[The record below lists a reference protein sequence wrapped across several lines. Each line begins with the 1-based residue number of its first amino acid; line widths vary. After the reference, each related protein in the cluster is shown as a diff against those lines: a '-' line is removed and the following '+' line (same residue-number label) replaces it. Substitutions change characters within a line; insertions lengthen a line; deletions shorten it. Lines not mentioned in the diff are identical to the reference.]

1 MGKIAAVKGK
11 VTALDGEVNVLPFIN
26 PATGEQFGEVT
37 IATQDEVKTA
47 RREMEAA
54 AKTWSDK
61 SVKER
66 VRIVKQLQ
74 KLIVDEVDEITAV
87 MNQDS
92 GKSRQ
97 DALTEVLMSVDLI
110 HQYCKNA
117 PKWLRRKRISP
128 GLQFFKRAYQEL
140 MPYGV
145 VGVIGPWNY
154 PFVLL
159 IPPIVSALLAGNT
172 VLAKPSEVTAA
183 TGLLMER
190 LIQRV
195 PELSPY
201 VRFLHGD
208 GRVGAGLVQS
218 EPDLIFLTGSTKT
231 GKLVMKAA
239 AEKMMPV
246 VCELGGKDPMIVLDD
261 ADIKAAA
268 QWGVWGAF
276 YNTGQT
282 CMGIER
288 VYVVD
293 EVYDAFVNEVVKL
306 TNQLKVG
313 YKPDRINEFDMG
325 PLTFQRQIDI
335 IDDHLQDAF
344 AKGAKQLTGGERDG
358 MFMDPTVLVNVDHTM
373 KIMQEETFG
382 PLMPIMRVENEL
394 HAIQLAN
401 HSVFG
406 LSASVWT
413 QDLHRAKQIANQLV
427 VGSVNINDTIAHFA
441 IPHMPFGGV
450 KQSGIGRTHSEK
462 EILQFTQSR
471 SIVVGKPPFK
481 FDIATIMREPGQ
493 YKLGSAIFHI
503 VFGVTSKQKLQ
514 PVQELVT
521 DKEVQSKAKRFV
533 FASAATAAMAVFVA
547 TLAKL
552 RK

>member
-26 PATGEQFGEVT
+26 PATGEQFGEVP
-37 IATQDEVKTA
+37 IATQDEIKMA
-47 RREMEAA
+47 RREMAA
-54 AKTWSDK
+54 AAQTWGAK

-87 MNQDS
+87 MNQDG

-97 DALTEVLMSVDLI
+97 DALAELFMTVDLI
-110 HQYCKNA
+110 NEYCKNA
-117 PKWLRRKRISP
+117 PRWMRRKRISS
-128 GLQFFKRAYQEL
+128 GLQFFKSAYQEL

-154 PFVLL
+154 PFLLL

-183 TGLLMER
+183 TGLMMEH

-195 PELSPY
+195 PELYPF

-218 EPDLIFLTGSTKT
+218 EPDLIFLTGSTNT

-239 AEKMMPV
+239 AETMTPV
-246 VCELGGKDPMIVLDD
+246 ICELGGKDPMIVLED

-282 CMGIER
+282 CMAVER

-293 EVYDAFVNEVVKL
+293 AVYDTFLNEVMAL
-306 TNQLKVG
+306 ARQLKVG
-313 YKPDRINEFDMG
+313 YKPERINEFDMG

-335 IDDHLQDAF
+335 IDSQLKDAF
-344 AKGAKQLTGGERDG
+344 AKGAKCLIGGERHD
-358 MFMDPTVLVNVDHTM
+358 MFINPIVIVNVDHTM

-382 PLMPIMRVENEL
+382 PIMPIMRVENEL

-401 HSVFG
+401 HSKFG

-413 QDLHRAKQIANQLV
+413 QDLKRAKKIAEQLI
-427 VGSVNINDTIAHFA
+427 VGSVIINDTMTHFA
-441 IPHMPFGGV
+441 IPHLPFGGV
-450 KQSGIGRTHSEK
+450 KESGIGRTHSEK
-462 EILQFTQSR
+462 ELVQFTQSR
-471 SIVVGKPPFK
+471 SVVVGKPPIK
-481 FDIATIMREPGQ
+481 FDIATIMREPGR
-493 YKLGSAIFHI
+493 YKLSSAILHI
-503 VFGVTSKQKLQ
+503 AFGVTPKQKLQ
-514 PVQELVT
+514 PVQEFVT
-521 DKEVQSKAKRFV
+521 DKTVQSKAKKFV
-533 FASAATAAMAVFVA
+533 LASGAAAVMAVFVA